1 MSSRELLLACLRG
14 EPTPRP
20 PVICGGGMMSFA
32 IAEAMDACGC
42 YWPEAHHEA
51 DAMAKLALA
60 TQRASGFDAVAVPFC
75 MTIEAEELG
84 ADIHFGSRDVQP
96 RVLAEPMREVRDLS
110 ALQSPSEKPGPRR
123 QVTLQAIRLL
133 RERAREVA
141 VLGATVGPFS
151 LAGQVLEAGLLLR
164 AVRRDPAAVH
174 DLLRRC
180 APVVADFARS
190 QVEAG
195 ADAIVISD
203 PTATGEL
210 LGAEAYAEFAEPYL
224 GQAVAAVR
232 EAGAP
237 AIVHVCGCPNTI
249 LGHLADLEV
258 AAAPSGPRRTSAP
271 ATDGQHQRRVA
282 AGGTAGGHRRQRPA
296 GLGHGGGHPGPGVWS
311 DRPDPGGASAGAGRG
326 GGGATVGAVTRPR
339 PGHGRSGHHTATPP
353 R

>member
-60 TQRASGFDAVAVPFC
+60 TQQASGFDAVAVPFC

-96 RVLAEPMREVRDLS
+96 RVLAEPMREVRDLA

-133 RERAREVA
+133 RERAPEVA

-210 LGAEAYAEFAEPYL
+210 LGAKAYAEFAGPYL
-224 GQAVAAVR
+224 RQAVAAVR

-258 AAAPSGPRRTSAP
+258 AAVSVDETASLPRAR
-271 ATDGQHQRRVA
+271 A
-282 AGGTAGGHRRQRPA
+282 ALRRQRLMGNISA
-296 GLGHGGGHPGPGVWS
+296 ELL
-311 DRPDPGGASAGAGRG
+311 RAGAPEAIAANARRALDMGVDILAPACGVIARTP
-326 GGGATVGAVTRPR
+326 AAHLRVLAEVAAAPR
-339 PGHGRSGHHTATPP
+339 
-353 R
+353 